1 MLLKFT
7 HNQPNFDS
15 DLQELFRA
23 FYPSVV
29 AGDEN
34 HLDLNA
40 SVEGGELKV
49 VITSDVFDKFKKVY
63 TFKVDSSSDM
73 AYKRS
78 VKRHLKV
85 ALYRCLSFLSN
96 TNLPYGCL
104 TGIRPTKY
112 FAELGVNA
120 KEIFEKEF
128 SVHGDKVKLVQSCVV
143 NQIPYKNTKP
153 ETVVD
158 VFVNIPFCPSR
169 CAYCSFVSTVIGK
182 QQSVVG
188 PYIDCL
194 KREISQIKKIIK
206 DKKYSVRA
214 VYVGGGTPTSLKIGE
229 LKAVLACLKFGQKEF
244 TVEAGRPDTIT
255 KETVKILRRAKVTR
269 ISVNPQSFNQKTLD
283 KIGRTHKVEDVINA
297 YGLVRKKFDVNM
309 DLIAMLPGE
318 TFDDFKYSVD
328 KAIELS
334 PENITVHTLC
344 LKNGSKLKEEGF
356 FNQNFEEAKK
366 MVDYAYYTL
375 TAKGYQPYYMYRQKY
390 MAGNLENV
398 GYSKPKKYCLY
409 NIDVME
415 EDTSVLACGAGA
427 ISKKFSPRINL
438 IERQANCKEPADYVK
453 RFEEMLSKQKEFW
466 EKNSENKSD

>member
-23 FYPSVV
+23 FYPSIT

-34 HLDLNA
+34 YIDLNA
-40 SVEGGELKV
+40 AVEGGELKV

-63 TFKVDSSSDM
+63 TFEVDSSSEM

-182 QQSVVG
+182 QQAVVG

-214 VYVGGGTPTSLKIGE
+214 VYVGGGTPTSLKAGE
-229 LKAVLACLKFGQKEF
+229 LKAVLSCLKFGQKEF

-255 KETVKILRRAKVTR
+255 KETVKIMKRAKVTR
-269 ISVNPQSFNQKTLD
+269 VSVNPQSFNQKTLD
-283 KIGRTHKVEDVINA
+283 KIGRTHTVQDVLDA
-297 YGLVRKKFDVNM
+297 YALVRKN
-309 DLIAMLPGE
+309 LTSIW
-318 TFDDFKYSVD
+318 T
-328 KAIELS
+328 LS
-334 PENITVHTLC
+334 PCCRPRLLKTLNTALTRLSSLRRKISPFTLSA
-344 LKNGSKLKEEGF
+344 LKTA
-356 FNQNFEEAKK
+356 QN
-366 MVDYAYYTL
+366 
-375 TAKGYQPYYMYRQKY
+375 
-390 MAGNLENV
+390 
-398 GYSKPKKYCLY
+398 
-409 NIDVME
+409 
-415 EDTSVLACGAGA
+415 
-427 ISKKFSPRINL
+427 
-438 IERQANCKEPADYVK
+438 
-453 RFEEMLSKQKEFW
+453 
-466 EKNSENKSD
+466 

>member
-23 FYPSVV
+23 FYPSIT

-40 SVEGGELKV
+40 AVEGGELKV

-63 TFKVDSSSDM
+63 TFEVDSSSEM

-158 VFVNIPFCPSR
+158 VFVNIPFFSISPLCVPLSTISPS
-169 CAYCSFVSTVIGK
+169 CST
-182 QQSVVG
+182 
-188 PYIDCL
+188 
-194 KREISQIKKIIK
+194 
-206 DKKYSVRA
+206 
-214 VYVGGGTPTSLKIGE
+214 
-229 LKAVLACLKFGQKEF
+229 
-244 TVEAGRPDTIT
+244 
-255 KETVKILRRAKVTR
+255 
-269 ISVNPQSFNQKTLD
+269 
-283 KIGRTHKVEDVINA
+283 
-297 YGLVRKKFDVNM
+297 
-309 DLIAMLPGE
+309 
-318 TFDDFKYSVD
+318 
-328 KAIELS
+328 
-334 PENITVHTLC
+334 
-344 LKNGSKLKEEGF
+344 
-356 FNQNFEEAKK
+356 
-366 MVDYAYYTL
+366 
-375 TAKGYQPYYMYRQKY
+375 
-390 MAGNLENV
+390 
-398 GYSKPKKYCLY
+398 
-409 NIDVME
+409 
-415 EDTSVLACGAGA
+415 
-427 ISKKFSPRINL
+427 
-438 IERQANCKEPADYVK
+438 
-453 RFEEMLSKQKEFW
+453 
-466 EKNSENKSD
+466 